1 MNATQLT
8 HFYSFAGD
16 GCGHT
21 VLGPESGTLASINY
35 PQTSPNSTVCE
46 WEIRVKPGQRIQL
59 KFGDLDIDDSD
70 SCHSS
75 YLRVH
80 NGIGPTRTE
89 IGKLFSVLE
98 SCCLV
103 QGLEDSFSTFVTL
116 NFTFLACTVHR
127 ITADFMAFQL
137 FLQPLNLLYFSWL
150 LDMMRPCLIHAC
162 NTSDNADIDT

>member
-98 SCCLV
+98 SCEWNRTIPATNWDSPTAAV
-103 QGLEDSFSTFVTL
+103 QLCTFTKEL
-116 NFTFLACTVHR
+116 PS
-127 ITADFMAFQL
+127 M
-137 FLQPLNLLYFSWL
+137 
-150 LDMMRPCLIHAC
+150 
-162 NTSDNADIDT
+162 